1 VNGYATLSDVKAAAR
16 ITDSIDD
23 SLLEIAIES
32 SSRDIDAYT
41 ERVFF
46 SSGATAV
53 ARVYIPQDIYL
64 VETDDII
71 SVTTIKSDSGGN
83 GTFDITWAATDYQLE
98 PLNGLAGGI
107 STPTTRIRAIG
118 DYLWPV
124 YEPRNVNS
132 NQASVQVTGVFG
144 FLRCRLLS
152 SRQPSWP
159 HFALTSGMSPQ
170 QVCSGSRIWVWF
182 GLAGLTLTWNA
193 WWPLTGRFVS
203 REHHIDAGW
212 PRNKHEHHHRVAY
225 LRGDS

>member
-1 VNGYATLSDVKAAAR
+1 MAIVNGYATLAEVKAAAR

-23 SLLEIAIES
+23 SLLETAIES

-71 SVTTIKSDSGGN
+71 SVTTIKSDTGGN
-83 GTFDITWAATDYQLE
+83 GTFDVTWAATDYQLE

-107 STPTTRIRAIG
+107 STPSTRIRAIG

-132 NQASVQVTGVFG
+132 NQASVQVTVVFG
-144 FLRCRLLS
+144 FASIPSAIKQATILASLRAYKRYESPTGVLGFSDMGVVRVGRLDPDVERLVAPY
-152 SRQPSWP
+152 RKIR
-159 HFALTSGMSPQ
+159 FA
-170 QVCSGSRIWVWF
+170 
-182 GLAGLTLTWNA
+182 
-193 WWPLTGRFVS
+193 
-203 REHHIDAGW
+203 
-212 PRNKHEHHHRVAY
+212 
-225 LRGDS
+225 

>member
-1 VNGYATLSDVKAAAR
+1 MAITNGYATLAEVKAAAR
-16 ITDSIDD
+16 ITDNIDD

-71 SVTTIKSDSGGN
+71 SVTTVKSDTGGN
-83 GTFDITWAATDYQLE
+83 GTFDVTWAATDYQLE

-144 FLRCRLLS
+144 FSSVPIAIKQATILASLRAYKRYESPTGVLGFSDMGVVRVGRLDPDVERLVAPY
-152 SRQPSWP
+152 RKIR
-159 HFALTSGMSPQ
+159 FA
-170 QVCSGSRIWVWF
+170 
-182 GLAGLTLTWNA
+182 
-193 WWPLTGRFVS
+193 
-203 REHHIDAGW
+203 
-212 PRNKHEHHHRVAY
+212 
-225 LRGDS
+225 